1 MRMEKKLP
9 KTVQESSING
19 HHYEI
24 YPNDL
29 NSNNT
34 VFGGR
39 IMEIADML
47 AAVCAKKHSGKTC
60 ATLMVDSLRF
70 LSPAKRGEIL
80 VFYAAVNRAWKTS
93 MEVGIKV
100 VTAETQESESR
111 KVVSAFFTLVSL
123 DQFNNPA
130 PTCPVTPE
138 SDEEK
143 RRYQEAQERREQRL
157 ALAKHKQEQR
167 ERKKKGLL

>member
-1 MRMEKKLP
+1 MEKKVP
-9 KTVQESSING
+9 KTVKESSING
-19 HHYEI
+19 HHFEI

-60 ATLMVDSLRF
+60 ATLIVDSLRF
-70 LSPAKRGEIL
+70 LSPATRGEIL
-80 VFYAAVNRAWKTS
+80 IFYAAVNRTWRTS

-100 VTAETQESESR
+100 VTAETPESESR
-111 KVVSAFFTLVSL
+111 KVVSAFFTFVSL
-123 DQFNNPA
+123 DQFNNPT
-130 PTCPVTPE
+130 PTCEVVPE
-138 SDEEK
+138 TEEEK
-143 RRYQEAQERREQRL
+143 RRFVDAQERREFRL
-157 ALAKHKQEQR
+157 AQAKHKQMQR
-167 ERKKKGLL
+167 DQKKKAE

>member
-1 MRMEKKLP
+1 MTSFNSKRVK
-9 KTVQESSING
+9 ESSIEG

-60 ATLMVDSLRF
+60 ATLIVDSLRF
-70 LSPAKRGEIL
+70 LSPARRGEIL
-80 VFYAAVNRAWKTS
+80 VFYAAVNRAWRTS

-100 VTAETQESESR
+100 VALSNDQEPR

-123 DQFNNPA
+123 DENNKPS
-130 PTCPVTPE
+130 PTVEVVPVT
-138 SDEEK
+138 DEEK
-143 RRYQEAQERREQRL
+143 RRYEEAEIRREQRISQ
-157 ALAKHKQEQR
+157 AKIKQKQR
-167 ERKKKGLL
+167 DKNKNAH

>member
-1 MRMEKKLP
+1 MG
-9 KTVQESSING
+9 KTVKESSIEG

-24 YPNDL
+24 YPQDL

-47 AAVCAKKHSGKTC
+47 AAACAKKHSGKTC
-60 ATLMVDSLRF
+60 ATLIVDSLRF

-80 VFYAAVNRAWKTS
+80 VFYAAVNRAWNSS

-100 VTAETQESESR
+100 VTASLDKDPSR
-111 KVVSAFFTLVSL
+111 KVVSAFFTLVAL
-123 DQFNNPA
+123 DENNKPTHTA
-130 PTCPVTPE
+130 PVIPE
-138 SDEEK
+138 TAEEK
-143 RRYQEAQERREQRL
+143 RRYKEANARREARLETARVKEAQRS
-157 ALAKHKQEQR
+157 KN
-167 ERKKKGLL
+167 RKKK